1 MRIYENIAQIC
12 AEEGRSVASVEKE
25 AHFALGTIRRWG
37 NVMPSIDKMVKVA
50 GILGVSVDKLCG
62 IEYEYDDDDDDSPLV
77 TNFIKEQQNQS
88 PDEGMLIQA
97 YRLIPSEHRM
107 EALEAVFKVK
117 QKYEK

>member
-1 MRIYENIAQIC
+1 MTYADVISELCKARYTTITKL
-12 AEEGRSVASVEKE
+12 EKD
-25 AHFALGTIRRWG
+25 LGWSQGTIRRW
-37 NVMPSIDKMVKVA
+37 DKVTPGVDKIVKVA
-50 GILGVSVDKLCG
+50 KHLRIPTNMIVDRG
-62 IEYEYDDDDDDSPLV
+62 NDTDTDESPLV
-77 TNFIKEQQNQS
+77 MNFIKEQQNQS

>member
-12 AEEGRSVASVEKE
+12 AVEGRSVASVEKE

-37 NVMPSIDKMVKVA
+37 TVMPSIDKMAKVA
-50 GILGVSVDKLCG
+50 GILGVSIDKLCG
-62 IEYEYDDDDDDSPLV
+62 IEYEDDVDDESPLV
-77 TNFIKEQQNQS
+77 MNFIKEQQNQS

-107 EALEAVFKVK
+107 EALEAVFKLK